1 MVVAGGWGEG
11 EVSRYYLKG
20 IEVQFHKLQKVLEM
34 DHGDIM
40 GLYLMPKNCI
50 FLLKQQI
57 LRYACFTAIFKSN
70 VFLNV
75 KAILHLIITFNYY
88 IIKIDVITLRQREG
102 NSPAVGFRVISI

>member
-50 FLLKQQI
+50 FF
-57 LRYACFTAIFKSN
+57 Y
-70 VFLNV
+70 
-75 KAILHLIITFNYY
+75 
-88 IIKIDVITLRQREG
+88 
-102 NSPAVGFRVISI
+102 

>member
-50 FLLKQQI
+50 FFIKTVNFTLCLLYCHFQK
-57 LRYACFTAIFKSN
+57 
-70 VFLNV
+70 
-75 KAILHLIITFNYY
+75 
-88 IIKIDVITLRQREG
+88 
-102 NSPAVGFRVISI
+102 